1 MNVKKS
7 WTDQIRGWIPKEPS
21 MPISNIKAVKAPKM
35 SERDKV
41 YKLKVGAIF
50 LVVLGVLFGLGA
62 AGYAYVYFVGN
73 GVTSAN
79 ATVYSFIVCIFVI
92 GVFWLAALLAA
103 FKAKRIQQYITR
115 GPAY

>member
-1 MNVKKS
+1 MNVKKN

-21 MPISNIKAVKAPKM
+21 MPSSNINAVKVPTM

-41 YKLKVGAIF
+41 YKLKVAAIF
-50 LVVLGVLFGLGA
+50 LVVLGVLFGWSA
-62 AGYAYVYFVGN
+62 AGLAYVYFVGY

-79 ATVYSFIVCIFVI
+79 ATVYSVILWIFVM
-92 GVFWLAALLAA
+92 GVFWLAA